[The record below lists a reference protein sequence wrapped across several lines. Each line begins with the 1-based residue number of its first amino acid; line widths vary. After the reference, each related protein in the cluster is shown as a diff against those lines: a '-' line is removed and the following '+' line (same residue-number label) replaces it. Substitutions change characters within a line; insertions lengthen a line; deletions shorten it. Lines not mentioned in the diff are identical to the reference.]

1 MAVEVKVYVNGKP
14 AKKND
19 VRVETTW
26 GNCNDWTDENGEI
39 SFEDLPSDRVTKFYV
54 KGQMIKEALPSNGK
68 VSLYL

>member
-26 GNCNDWTDENGEI
+26 GSCNDWTDENGEI